1 MKFIWNIPIARESV
15 RQAHTLFRN
24 AEGTG
29 LDGRAFCVSVKRNR
43 MDAAMEQADATCTK
57 KYKFRFALLHYIVGK
72 IIIVVME

>member
-1 MKFIWNIPIARESV
+1 MKFIWNIPLARESV

-43 MDAAMEQADATCTK
+43 MDAVIEQAYANCIK
-57 KYKFRFALLHYIVGK
+57 KYKFRFALLHYIVEK
-72 IIIVVME
+72 IIMIVME